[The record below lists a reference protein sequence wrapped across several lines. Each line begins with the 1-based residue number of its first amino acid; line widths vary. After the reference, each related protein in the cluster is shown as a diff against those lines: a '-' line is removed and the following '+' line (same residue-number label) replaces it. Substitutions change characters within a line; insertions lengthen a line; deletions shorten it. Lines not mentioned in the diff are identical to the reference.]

1 MCGWKPHKDILET
14 KEILKQFSEQ
24 DETWALELK
33 ETGRV
38 IGSLGLHKTKKEKL
52 PLHYDFELGYALSE
66 EYWGRG
72 LIPEAA
78 ARAIKFAFLERDA
91 KALIVSHFPFNFR
104 SKRVIEKLGFQYCS
118 RLEKSWKRYDG
129 LVLDELVYVMTRERY
144 FQLYAAI
151 SAI

>member
-1 MCGWKPHKDILET
+1 MKKLETRRLILREWRETDADDLYAYAKATSRPMCGWKPHKDILET

-78 ARAIKFAFLERDA
+78 AR
-91 KALIVSHFPFNFR
+91 SHKICIP
-104 SKRVIEKLGFQYCS
+104 
-118 RLEKSWKRYDG
+118 
-129 LVLDELVYVMTRERY
+129 
-144 FQLYAAI
+144 
-151 SAI
+151 